1 MLQETGNFWNKNG
14 SVTQIKKKK
23 KKRLEHKMES

>member
-14 SVTQIKKKK
+14 SVTQILKKK
-23 KKRLEHKMES
+23 LEHKMES